1 MEPLLNKNENAA
13 VDDYLDSFENQEPT
27 KYNNKFLN
35 SLENATEEDFVST
48 RRVPKDKKT
57 KGKKRRGGI
66 SNAISTLFAVI
77 CFLIF
82 IYCAYQIVLILKSY
96 RESDNLYDGIAQD
109 YLNALSGSKSGL
121 VKSLG
126 SDSLAFPMRN
136 YADVL
141 ANGAKPYVPVVSAYE
156 QKTGSLRFQQILV
169 FLENLRSE
177 NSDTYGYIYIDG
189 TKINFPV
196 VQTTDNA
203 YYLHRSFEHQNLKSG
218 TIFADYRNSRTV
230 EKNRNLVL
238 YGHNLSNGGMF
249 HHVTDMLKEEN
260 FFGKT
265 IELTTFDGIYTF
277 TPFSIYKTVDTGE
290 YYQVY
295 FGGDQ
300 NFIDWCIIEESRSMY
315 HVDGIS
321 FNKDSVVLTLST
333 CISGTTNGRYS
344 LHALLT
350 EVER

>member
-1 MEPLLNKNENAA
+1 MEPISKNNEQSS
-13 VDDYLDSFENQEPT
+13 VDNYLDSFEDQEPT

-35 SLENATEEDFVST
+35 SLENATEEDFVAA
-48 RRVPKDKKT
+48 RRVPKDKK
-57 KGKKRRGGI
+57 GSAKKRGGRV
-66 SNAISTLFAVI
+66 SGAVSTVFAII
-77 CFLIF
+77 CFIVF
-82 IYCAYQIVLILKSY
+82 IYCAYQIVLILQSY
-96 RESDNLYDGIAQD
+96 RESDDLYDVIAQD

-121 VKSLG
+121 VKNLG
-126 SDSLAFPMRN
+126 ADALAYPMGN

-141 ANGAKPYVPVVSAYE
+141 ANGAKTYSPEVATYE

-203 YYLHRSFEHQNLKSG
+203 YYLHRSFEHHNLKSG

-230 EKNRNLVL
+230 ENNRNLVL

-300 NFIDWCIIEESRSMY
+300 NFLEWCINEESRSMY
-315 HVDGIS
+315 HVEGIHFS
-321 FNKDSVVLTLST
+321 KDSVVLTLST